1 MILDQINEAPVRL
14 GKKPAPAA
22 AAGSFSMLLQS
33 VAKIGTIHFLLLGFA
48 ILIPYLIEYGVVRE
62 IP

>member
-1 MILDQINEAPVRL
+1 
-14 GKKPAPAA
+14 
-22 AAGSFSMLLQS
+22 MLLQS

-48 ILIPYLIEYGVVRE
+48 ILIPYLIEYDIGWE